1 MEKIDYKKI
10 VKLSETEL
18 RRLCIQGRYYNAG
31 CCADYEDMFKLSDKE
46 NISDHDIQL
55 IAEYIKK
62 YSETDDSVPM
72 IMTKILNVCY
82 SYYM

>member
-1 MEKIDYKKI
+1 MEKIDYKKM

-18 RRLCIQGRYYNAG
+18 RHLCIQGRYFNIG
-31 CCADYEDMFKLSDKE
+31 CCADYECMFE
-46 NISDHDIQL
+46 QFQEYISDHDIQL

-62 YSETDDSVPM
+62 YSETDESVPM
-72 IMTKILNVCY
+72 IMTKILNACL